1 MNIVEL
7 YVLFMAK
14 TMTVI
19 MGITILLILMRN
31 IIQRKKLE
39 SGHLQ
44 LTHLGDQYRGI
55 KNEMLLAT
63 LPPIDRKKWQKEQKK
78 HRSKLYARC
87 KEKKLKRII
96 YVIDFTGSIDA
107 KEVNSLR
114 EEISAVLLV
123 ATNND
128 QVLLRLESYGG
139 TVHNYGL
146 AASQLQRLRNKGIF
160 LTVAVDQIAASGGYL
175 MACVAN
181 QIIAAPFAVIG
192 SIGVVAQFPNFNR
205 FLKRNDIDFELHT
218 TGEYKRTLTLF
229 GENSEQGRQKFRE
242 ELSEIHQLFKRFV
255 HEMRPALD
263 IDRVATGEHWFG
275 RNALEKGLIDAIGTS
290 DEFILKKIETC
301 ELMAVHYV
309 CRHKRWIDKLST
321 SSTTDLSI
329 GKLLWHG
336 LQFCNPNRK

>member
-19 MGITILLILMRN
+19 MGITILLILMRK

-44 LTHLGDQYRGI
+44 LTHLGDQYHGI

-63 LPPIDRKKWQKEQKK
+63 LPPRDRKKWQKEQKK
-78 HRSKLYARC
+78 HTSKLYARC
-87 KEKKLKRII
+87 KTGRENKLKRII
-96 YVIDFTGSIDA
+96 YVMDFTGSMDA

-128 QVLLRLESYGG
+128 QVLLRLESNGG

-146 AASQLQRLRNKGIF
+146 AASQLQRLRNQGIF
-160 LTVAVDQIAASGGYL
+160 LTVAVDKIAASGGYL

-192 SIGVVAQFPNFNR
+192 SIGVMAQFPNFNR
-205 FLKRNDIDFELHT
+205 WLKRNDIDFELHT
-218 TGEYKRTLTLF
+218 AGEYKRTLTLF

-263 IDRVATGEHWFG
+263 MDLVATGEHWLG

-309 CRHKRWIDKLST
+309 CRQQRWIDKLST
-321 SSTTDLSI
+321 SIRI
-329 GKLLWHG
+329 GKLLWHC
-336 LQFCNPNRK
+336 LQFGNLNRKL

>member
-19 MGITILLILMRN
+19 MGITIMLILMIN
-31 IIQRKKLE
+31 VIQRKKLQ
-39 SGHLQ
+39 SGHLR
-44 LTHLGDQYRGI
+44 LKNLGDQYRGI

-63 LPPIDRKKWQKEQKK
+63 MPPSDRKKWQKEQKK
-78 HRSKLYARC
+78 LYARC
-87 KEKKLKRII
+87 KKNGRENQLKKII
-96 YVIDFTGSIDA
+96 YVMDFTGSMDA

-146 AASQLQRLRNKGIF
+146 AASQLQRLRQKGIF
-160 LTVAVDQIAASGGYL
+160 LTVAVDKMAASGGYL

-205 FLKRNDIDFELHT
+205 LLKRNNIDFELHT
-218 TGEYKRTLTLF
+218 AGEYKRTLTLF
-229 GENSEQGRQKFRE
+229 GENSEQSRKKFRE

-275 RNALEKGLIDAIGTS
+275 RNAVEKGLIDAIGTS
-290 DEFILKKIETC
+290 DEFILQKIETC
-301 ELMAVHYV
+301 DLIAVHYV
-309 CRHKRWIDKLST
+309 CRHKRWIDKLS
-321 SSTTDLSI
+321 SSTNLNL
-329 GKLLWHG
+329 GKLLWHC
-336 LQFCNPNRK
+336 LQLGNQNRRL

>member
-14 TMTVI
+14 TLTVI
-19 MGITILLILMRN
+19 MGITILLILMIN
-31 IIQRKKLE
+31 IIQRKKLQ
-39 SGHLQ
+39 SGHLR

-63 LPPIDRKKWQKEQKK
+63 MPPRDRKKWQKEQKK
-78 HRSKLYARC
+78 LYARC
-87 KEKKLKRII
+87 KNGRENQLKKII
-96 YVIDFTGSIDA
+96 YVIDFKGSMDA
-107 KEVNSLR
+107 KEVTSLR

-146 AASQLQRLRNKGIF
+146 AASQLQRLRKKGIF
-160 LTVAVDQIAASGGYL
+160 LTVAVDKIAASGGYL

-205 FLKRNDIDFELHT
+205 LLKRNNIDFELHT
-218 TGEYKRTLTLF
+218 AGEYKRTLTLF
-229 GENSEQGRQKFRE
+229 GENSEQSRQKFRE

-263 IDRVATGEHWFG
+263 IDRVATGEYWFG
-275 RNALEKGLIDAIGTS
+275 RNAVEQGLIDAIGTS
-290 DEFILKKIETC
+290 DEFILQKIETC
-301 ELMAVHYV
+301 DLMAVHYV
-309 CRHKRWIDKLST
+309 CRQKRWIEKLST
-321 SSTTDLSI
+321 NLNL
-329 GKLLWHG
+329 GKFLWDC
-336 LQFCNPNRK
+336 LQWGNPNRRS